1 MNMRNHFTEKEIK
14 KKLNELGE
22 FYHNIKL
29 PYGIETIPGRISP
42 ARGENWDKILK
53 PIPQDLTG
61 KTVLDLGCNAGAFSF
76 ELAKRNASKVVGV
89 EFNKKYYD
97 QAIYINKILDLNV
110 IFQLSSVEDYLKV
123 CGQFDFIV
131 CVGLLYHVHN
141 PLSIAKAIYQ
151 KTKIKAIIETYG
163 TKPHLRNSEEAILE
177 LPYAI
182 GENHAVTTMNMV
194 ALKHIFTREGFD
206 LESELFDGGR
216 LGASFLKN

>member
-1 MNMRNHFTEKEIK
+1 MKHHFNEKEIR
-14 KKLNELGE
+14 KKLDELGD
-22 FYHNIKL
+22 FYHNIEL
-29 PYGIETIPGRISP
+29 PYGIETKPGSVSP
-42 ARGENWDKILK
+42 ARGQNWEKILK
-53 PIPQDLTG
+53 VIPQDLTG

-89 EFNKKYYD
+89 EFDKKYYD

-110 IFQLSSVEDYLKV
+110 IFHLSSVENFLKD
-123 CGQFDFIV
+123 CNQFDYIV

-163 TKPHLRNSEEAILE
+163 TKPHLRNLEEAILE

-182 GENHAVTTMNMV
+182 DENHAVTTMNMV
-194 ALKHIFTREGFD
+194 ALKHIFTREGFRF
-206 LESELFDGGR
+206 ESELFEGGR
-216 LGASFLKN
+216 LGVSFLKN